1 LDVGSAVI
9 IGVVDETTDIVGALD
24 GSEIRKVDTAMI
36 PVALGIEL
44 AMEAEKE
51 FDPKTAPRSFA
62 KSVADE
68 CEAGIL
74 SAREKATLHDMIQEY
89 ELSSSAVVVRR
100 RTSTAL
106 NEKSLMS
113 DISDTSASVA
123 TAERRVEAEASLG
136 SDVVADKV
144 RATEINVRSTADGAG
159 VGSAVGI

>member
-1 LDVGSAVI
+1 LDVGAAVI

-44 AMEAEKE
+44 AIEAEKE

-62 KSVADE
+62 KSAADE
-68 CEAGIL
+68 CEAGTL